1 MTAPTHV
8 LQGRLPGGMS
18 YAEYEQLLVVY
29 AARRPED
36 AASPED
42 REHVLVGP
50 LNLQR
55 SSRIRRT
62 YAPSADVLHAVERLN
77 ARQSWVVLSEPW
89 CGDSAQ
95 CVPYIAG
102 IAALSESIDVR
113 IFLRDANPDLMDL
126 WLTGGKRSIPKLV
139 AFGASGEELFRW
151 GPRPREAQE
160 LVDRMLAE
168 GVEKRLRLEQLHR
181 WYGKNRGR
189 AIEEEL
195 LQLLAG

>member
-1 MTAPTHV
+1 MITPAHI
-8 LQGRLPGGMS
+8 LNGRLPGGMS

-36 AASPED
+36 AASEED
-42 REHVLVGP
+42 REHILTGP

-62 YAPSADVLHAVERLN
+62 YAPSADILRAVERVN
-77 ARQSWVVLSEPW
+77 APQTWMVLSEPW

-102 IAALSESIDVR
+102 IAGLSGSIDLR

-126 WLTGGKRSIPKLV
+126 CLTGGKRSIPKLM
-139 AFGASGEELFRW
+139 AFDASGEELFRW

-160 LVDRMLAE
+160 LVDRMLGE
-168 GVEKRLRLEQLHR
+168 GVEKRVRLERLHR

-195 LQLLAG
+195 LQLLLR